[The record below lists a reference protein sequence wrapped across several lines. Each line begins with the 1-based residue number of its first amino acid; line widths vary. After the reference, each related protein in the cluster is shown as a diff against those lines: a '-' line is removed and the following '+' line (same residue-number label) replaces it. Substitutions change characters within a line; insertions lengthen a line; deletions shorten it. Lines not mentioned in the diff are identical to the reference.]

1 MEKHKSTFCSPISRK
16 ARRSSVNKVSVS
28 GDEDRLQRSYLKR
41 DKTANA
47 GLGARRKEALE
58 ISGSEK
64 HHRYPVVDA
73 SIDNIVGVLP
83 IKELLNCYN
92 PEGPPEEAE
101 LTGPK
106 EAEKAE

>member
-101 LTGPK
+101 LTGAK